1 MKICIHTH
9 LLIYYSCG
17 NYFTMRYENGIND
30 KVDLKGYRVKQCNFP
45 IQKDGHNCG
54 VITLKV
60 ILIYVSLA
68 IIALLHGA

>member
-1 MKICIHTH
+1 
-9 LLIYYSCG
+9 
-17 NYFTMRYENGIND
+17 MRYENGIND

>member
-1 MKICIHTH
+1 
-9 LLIYYSCG
+9 
-17 NYFTMRYENGIND
+17 MRYENGIND

-60 ILIYVSLA
+60 ILIYASLA